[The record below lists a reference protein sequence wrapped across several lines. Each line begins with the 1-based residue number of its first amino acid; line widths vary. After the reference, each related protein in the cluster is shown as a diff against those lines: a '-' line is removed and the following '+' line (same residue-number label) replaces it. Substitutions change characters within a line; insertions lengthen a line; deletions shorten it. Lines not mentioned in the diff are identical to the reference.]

1 MTEWRGRKER
11 NIDVGGVGR
20 RCREIR
26 VTEEEQTQTATKA
39 KVDGNLGRKENERAG
54 GGCVGLHGRACVLLL
69 RIHCPV
75 LSLRFVLAL
84 GRALLLPSTS
94 V

>member
-11 NIDVGGVGR
+11 NIDVGGVG

-39 KVDGNLGRKENERAG
+39 KVDGNLGRKESERAG
-54 GGCVGLHGRACVLLL
+54 GAGVWVCTGGPACSSYAYTAQ
-69 RIHCPV
+69 C
-75 LSLRFVLAL
+75 
-84 GRALLLPSTS
+84 
-94 V
+94 